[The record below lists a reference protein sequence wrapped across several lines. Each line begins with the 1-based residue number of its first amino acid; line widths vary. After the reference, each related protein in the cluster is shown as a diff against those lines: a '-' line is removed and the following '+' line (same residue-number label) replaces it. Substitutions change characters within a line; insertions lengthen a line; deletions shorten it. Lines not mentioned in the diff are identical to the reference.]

1 MRMPQEITHE
11 PQQNDFQQNAFITV
25 GTALKEVSSYFL
37 LYALIFAA
45 VFWMSRNTPP
55 KERGALRDIQKT
67 AAKETNDFPNQLI
80 VAFLS
85 VIIFAQLVCRKEH
98 VKPIKQYFDRICC

>member
-25 GTALKEVSSYFL
+25 DTALKEVSSYFSSL
-37 LYALIFAA
+37 CLDFLVSFAA
-45 VFWMSRNTPP
+45 VFWMSRNAPP
-55 KERGALRDIQKT
+55 KERGALRGIQKT
-67 AAKETNDFPNQLI
+67 AAKETIDFPNQFT

-85 VIIFAQLVCRKEH
+85 VIIILFAQLVCRK
-98 VKPIKQYFDRICC
+98 